1 MTEILT
7 LREIEERHP
16 DQWVCVEV
24 TQWNGPGQP
33 AGGRVIAHGTNRDET
48 MQAWDQFRAAHP
60 DSILYSYYT
69 GPLIPEGLA
78 VILVLP

>member
-7 LREIEERHP
+7 LREIGERYP

-24 TQWNGPGQP
+24 TQWDGPGQP

-48 MQAWDQFRAAHP
+48 MRAGDEFRAAHP
-60 DSILYSYYT
+60 DPILYSYYT

-78 VILVLP
+78 VMLVT